1 MDNSSIIVV
10 KLGGT
15 EGVDF
20 SAICQDAAGL
30 LAQGQ
35 QLVLVHGGSAEA
47 NALGE
52 AWGSRRASSPRH
64 PVTPRAIPTAR
75 RWKSS

>member
-1 MDNSSIIVV
+1 MADPMRTMADILVV

-20 SAICQDAAGL
+20 SAICSDVAGL

-35 QLVLVHGGSAEA
+35 QDRACT
-47 NALGE
+47 
-52 AWGSRRASSPRH
+52 RRFCRGQ
-64 PVTPRAIPTAR
+64 RAG
-75 RWKSS
+75 